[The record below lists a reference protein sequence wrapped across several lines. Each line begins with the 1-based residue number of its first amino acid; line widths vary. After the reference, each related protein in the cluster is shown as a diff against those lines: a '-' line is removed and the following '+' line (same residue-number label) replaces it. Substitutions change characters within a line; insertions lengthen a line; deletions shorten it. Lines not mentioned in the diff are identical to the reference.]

1 MKNTKKKLNIKKK
14 TKKLNHKMNQT
25 IFKKDTMT
33 EKDLRTIL
41 AGYVR
46 SNNFDSIPEWLEIY
60 KNDFPGP
67 LNQDI
72 MNSLISHIQSINFKN
87 GEEMETYLNLVLE
100 DIEIKDYNETTY
112 TAFIKVFSD
121 VRYYDQEK
129 IKEYLTFMLM
139 NDVKVKRRT
148 IGPILEMCQ
157 KITDLNLCLSIFGIA
172 KSRNL
177 QLLDEDYMNLLS
189 TIHKNKP
196 TDYFNKMMIV
206 DDMTKTHY
214 ILNDNCEP
222 VLDKIFKT
230 NMELSISPTGI
241 IENDIP
247 IKKIPSFKFSQK
259 DITLFSEKIEH
270 HVSNIHPKKKILLLA
285 FKKFL
290 KKQNYD
296 TVIDGAN
303 VGFFKQGVNSGKVL
317 NFSQIKLFVDKAV
330 SIGRKVL
337 LILHERHIRNIKK
350 SNSLI
355 LDDIK
360 SKVNYFFSPQG
371 MDDDMYWLYSTIT
384 NPKANIITNDEM
396 RNHIVNISVG
406 DMFTEWKKYK
416 VIKYNIVNQ
425 EVLLKI
431 PPPYMS
437 RPIVNG
443 KDIVIPF
450 KNSSDRMKWK
460 YYSY

>member
-1 MKNTKKKLNIKKK
+1 MKNTRKKLNLKKK
-14 TKKLNHKMNQT
+14 SKKIIHKMNQT
-25 IFKKDTMT
+25 VVKKEIMT

-67 LNQDI
+67 LNQDT
-72 MNSLISHIQSINFKN
+72 MNSLLSHIQNINFKN
-87 GEEMETYLNLVLE
+87 NDEMETYLTLVLE
-100 DIEIKDYNETTY
+100 DIPVKDYNETTY
-112 TAFIKVFSD
+112 TAFIKVYSD
-121 VRYYDQEK
+121 KRFFNQEK
-129 IKEYLTFMLM
+129 IKEYLTFMMM
-139 NDVKVKRRT
+139 NNIKVKRRT
-148 IGPILEMCQ
+148 LGPIIDLCQ
-157 KITDLNLCLSIFGIA
+157 KISDLHLCLSIFGLA

-177 QLLDEDYMNLLS
+177 QLLDEDYMNILL
-189 TIHKNKP
+189 TIHKNKSE
-196 TDYFNKMMIV
+196 DYFNKMIII
-206 DDMTKTHY
+206 DDMLKSLY
-214 ILNDNCEP
+214 ILDNKCEE
-222 VLDKIFKT
+222 VLDEVFKT
-230 NMELSISPTGI
+230 NLDLSVLPSGL

-247 IKKIPSFKFSQK
+247 IKKVPSFKFTQK

-270 HVSNIHPKKKILLLA
+270 HVSNIHPKKKTLLIT

-290 KKQNYD
+290 KKQKYD

-303 VGFFKQGVNSGKVL
+303 VGFFKQGTNSGKVL

-330 SIGRKVL
+330 SMGRKVL

-355 LDDIK
+355 LDEIK

-384 NPKANIITNDEM
+384 NPIANIITNDEM

-406 DMFTEWKKYK
+406 NMFTEWKKYK
-416 VIKYNIVNQ
+416 VIKYNIVNK
-425 EVLLKI
+425 EVLFKI
-431 PPPYMS
+431 PPTYMT
-437 RPIVNG
+437 RPVVNG
-443 KDIVIPF
+443 KNIIIPF
-450 KNSSDRMKWK
+450 KNTSERINWK
-460 YYSY
+460 YYTY